1 MAYRLWSLVFLTFI
15 LKGAN
20 EHLHL
25 DTLITWTFLGLC
37 QYLDLMYI
45 TLKSILKSHFLVKT
59 GCSQGCS
66 LHWFSTSSPTSA
78 EEVWIWLYTGYYG
91 QGKYLQNNIQIV
103 LTITGIQ
110 PKQDELYF
118 FSGFRSMTGMNF
130 LFNLIWIERMV
141 DTFHLMQ
148 IKVCEIYMPFIG
160 ESCFVF
166 VKCEC
171 ASINTFIC
179 IWLFERCFVMYVLL
193 CENKNLSTHIHDPHF
208 KSWSKTC

>member
-1 MAYRLWSLVFLTFI
+1 MLARVFSSLIFHQFSNFSSSDLNMTSHEILWSRLELQKLEQFS
-15 LKGAN
+15 
-20 EHLHL
+20 
-25 DTLITWTFLGLC
+25 
-37 QYLDLMYI
+37 DLFD
-45 TLKSILKSHFLVKT
+45 SFRN
-59 GCSQGCS
+59 
-66 LHWFSTSSPTSA
+66 SA
-78 EEVWIWLYTGYYG
+78 
-91 QGKYLQNNIQIV
+91 
-103 LTITGIQ
+103 
-110 PKQDELYF
+110 KQDKF
-118 FSGFRSMTGMNF
+118 FFPVIRSMTDMNF